1 MVETLGMTRV
11 PSRWTTLLESFN
23 GALNLYSGGVY
34 CECAGE
40 VSTAMIKC
48 FSILS
53 IPVIRQR
60 AAATAIAIKAW
71 CCVRWRLVQFPCM
84 RRLVAW

>member
-11 PSRWTTLLESFN
+11 PRGWTNLLQSFN
-23 GALNLYSGGVY
+23 EVLNLYSSGVY
-34 CECAGE
+34 CECTGE

-53 IPVIRQR
+53 ILVIRQR
-60 AAATAIAIKAW
+60 VIMTVIAIKAW
-71 CCVRWRLVQFPCM
+71 CCVRWRLVQFPYT

>member
-34 CECAGE
+34 CECAGQ
-40 VSTAMIKC
+40 VSTAMFKC
-48 FSILS
+48 LSILL

-60 AAATAIAIKAW
+60 APTIAIAIKAW
-71 CCVRWRLVQFPCM
+71 CCVCWRLV
-84 RRLVAW
+84 